1 MKLFPAYLKH
11 TATVLAAVAV
21 CFFGACSADT
31 DNQNI
36 GIDSTAPTL
45 RALEVSTV
53 ISDSGVTRY
62 RATTPEWLI
71 FNNVRSPYW
80 LFPKGLRIE
89 QFDTN
94 LETEANIY
102 CDKAHYDQSLR
113 LWRLDG
119 NVRVT
124 NRKGEKFETEQ
135 LFWDQVN
142 AKVYSDKKIKI
153 QQPNCII
160 NGSGF
165 VSNETMTHYEITHP
179 EGIIPIS
186 D

>member
-1 MKLFPAYLKH
+1 MMLLSAYLKH

-21 CFFGACSADT
+21 CFFGACSGESEG
-31 DNQNI
+31 QNS
-36 GIDSTAPTL
+36 GIDSSAPTL
-45 RALEVSTV
+45 RALEVST
-53 ISDSGVTRY
+53 VTRY

-71 FNNVRSPYW
+71 YNNVKSPYW
-80 LFPKGLRIE
+80 FFPNGLRIE
-89 QFDTN
+89 QFDTH

-102 CDKAHYDQSLR
+102 CDQAHYDQTLR

-119 NVRVT
+119 NVKVT
-124 NRKGEKFETEQ
+124 NRKGEKFETDQ

-160 NGSGF
+160 NGRGF
-165 VSNETMTHYEITHP
+165 VSNETMTHYEISHP
-179 EGIIPIS
+179 DGIIPIS

>member
-1 MKLFPAYLKH
+1 MLISSYLKH

-21 CFFGACSADT
+21 CFFGACSGNA
-31 DNQNI
+31 DNQQN
-36 GIDSTAPTL
+36 GIDSTSPTL

-71 FNNVRSPYW
+71 YNKVKSPYW
-80 LFPKGLRIE
+80 FFPKGLRIE
-89 QFDTN
+89 QFDTQ

-102 CDKAHYDQSLR
+102 CDSAYYDQVLK

-119 NVRVT
+119 NVKVT
-124 NRKGEKFETEQ
+124 NRKGEKFETDQ

-160 NGSGF
+160 NGRGF
-165 VSNETMTHYEITHP
+165 VSNETMTHYEISHP
-179 EGIIPIS
+179 DGIIPIS

>member
-1 MKLFPAYLKH
+1 MLLSAYLKH

-21 CFFGACSADT
+21 CFFGACSGESEG
-31 DNQNI
+31 QNS
-36 GIDSTAPTL
+36 GIDSSAPTL

-71 FNNVRSPYW
+71 YNNVKSPYW
-80 LFPKGLRIE
+80 FFPNGLRIE
-89 QFDTN
+89 QFDTH

-102 CDKAHYDQSLR
+102 CDQAHYDQTLR

-119 NVRVT
+119 NVKVT
-124 NRKGEKFETEQ
+124 NRKGEKFETDQ

-160 NGSGF
+160 NGRGF
-165 VSNETMTHYEITHP
+165 VSNETMTHYEISP
-179 EGIIPIS
+179 PDGIIPIS

>member
-1 MKLFPAYLKH
+1 MMLLSAYLKH

-21 CFFGACSADT
+21 CFFGACSGESEG
-31 DNQNI
+31 QNS
-36 GIDSTAPTL
+36 GIDSSAPTL

-71 FNNVRSPYW
+71 YNNVKSPYW
-80 LFPKGLRIE
+80 FFPNGLRIE
-89 QFDTN
+89 QFDTH

-102 CDKAHYDQSLR
+102 CDQAHYDQTLR

-119 NVRVT
+119 NVKVT
-124 NRKGEKFETEQ
+124 NRKGEKFETDQ
-135 LFWDQVN
+135 LVWDQVN

-160 NGSGF
+160 NGRGF
-165 VSNETMTHYEITHP
+165 VSNETMTHYEISHP
-179 EGIIPIS
+179 DGIIPIS

>member
-1 MKLFPAYLKH
+1 MIFKSSYLKY
-11 TATVLAAVAV
+11 TATAIIAVAV
-21 CFFGACSADT
+21 SFLGACSGDNELVVNETDT
-31 DNQNI
+31 I
-36 GIDSTAPTL
+36 SPTL
-45 RALEVSTV
+45 KAYEVSTV

-71 FNNVRSPYW
+71 FNKVRNPYW
-80 LFPKGLRIE
+80 VFPKGLRIE

-102 CDKAHYDQSLR
+102 CDHAHYEVNLK

-135 LFWDQVN
+135 LFWDQTN

-153 QQPNCII
+153 QQPNCILT
-160 NGSGF
+160 GRGF
-165 VSNETMTHYEITHP
+165 VSNETMTHYEIDKP
-179 EGIIPIS
+179 EGIIPVR